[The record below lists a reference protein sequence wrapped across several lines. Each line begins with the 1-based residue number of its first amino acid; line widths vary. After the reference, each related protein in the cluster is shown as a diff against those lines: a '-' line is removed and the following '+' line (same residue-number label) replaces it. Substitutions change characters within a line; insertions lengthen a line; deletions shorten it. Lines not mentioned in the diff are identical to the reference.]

1 MDRSLL
7 VLASGTGSLAQ
18 AIIEATQNG
27 EISAQVLAV
36 LTDKPD
42 AEVVSKCATLGVPII
57 THPLQD
63 DRKIWNEEMYLIT
76 ESLNPSLVVSAGF
89 MRILAP
95 DYVSDFKVINSHPSL
110 LPNFPGAHAVRDA
123 LSAKAESTGT
133 TIHWVDAG
141 MDTGKV
147 IASAEV
153 PILNDD
159 TEELLHERI
168 KIVERGLIVATISQ
182 VLDSLETSHG

>member
-1 MDRSLL
+1 MDRGLL
-7 VLASGTGSLAQ
+7 VLASGTGTLAE
-18 AIIEATQNG
+18 AIIRASQDG
-27 EISAQVLAV
+27 ELSAHILAV
-36 LTDKPD
+36 LTDKPE
-42 AEVVSKCATLGVPII
+42 AEVVSKCASLGVPII
-57 THPLQD
+57 THPLQE
-63 DRKIWNEEMYLIT
+63 DRETWNEELFLIT

-95 DYVSDFKVINSHPSL
+95 EYVTNFKVINSHPSL

-123 LSAKAESTGT
+123 LKGNTTVTGT

-147 IASAEV
+147 IASREV
-153 PILNDD
+153 PILVGD

-182 VLDSLETSHG
+182 VLDSMETAHE